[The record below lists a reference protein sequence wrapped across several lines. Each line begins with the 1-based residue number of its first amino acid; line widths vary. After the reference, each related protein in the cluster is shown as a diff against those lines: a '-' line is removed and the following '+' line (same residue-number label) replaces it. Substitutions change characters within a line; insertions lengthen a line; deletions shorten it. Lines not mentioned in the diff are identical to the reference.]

1 MLKTSETYNLNSG
14 LQQKLAGSLAAFN
27 VLLLVST
34 AYAKMPRGSGL
45 KELDLRYAQ

>member
-27 VLLLVST
+27 ILLLVSYCQRED
-34 AYAKMPRGSGL
+34 AVRFRFEGA
-45 KELDLRYAQ
+45 